1 MFSMIKGQR
10 ERSFGSQRRSIREAR
25 LKITRLRELE
35 VKVTRL
41 EEIIDSQKERD
52 IGSSVGERSL
62 GKSISS
68 FSRTCREL
76 HASDPSL
83 TSEM

>member
-1 MFSMIKGQR
+1 MK
-10 ERSFGSQRRSIREAR
+10 EVLAVKDAR
-25 LKITRLRELE
+25 LEKLELKITRLRELE